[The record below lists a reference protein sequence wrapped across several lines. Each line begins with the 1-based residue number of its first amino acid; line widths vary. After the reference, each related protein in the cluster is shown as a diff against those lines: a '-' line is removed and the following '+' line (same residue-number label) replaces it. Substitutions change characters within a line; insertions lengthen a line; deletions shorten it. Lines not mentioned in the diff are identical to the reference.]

1 MSSLVTTEK
10 YFFANTVMMVCPA
23 AFGFNEETAKSNSFQ
38 QEINGSREHIL
49 ELAVDEFDR
58 AVNQLRANDIHVLVV
73 EDTLVP
79 AKPDAVFPNN
89 WISFHPNGTLILY
102 PMEALNRRCERRLEV
117 VLELQQKFN
126 FEKVL
131 DITHFESENLFLEGT
146 GSVVFDHENK
156 VAFAALSSR
165 TSEIVFEELCK
176 QIQYSPFIFAAFDE
190 NNQPIYHTNVVMC
203 IGDDFV
209 VVCLECMQGEQSR
222 ELFVNEV
229 SRLGKSVLEISV
241 AQMNAFAGNMLLLRD
256 TQNNNKLV
264 LSETAYQSLSG
275 AQIDFL
281 KQRVDFIRFNIPVI
295 ETIGGGSARCMLAEV
310 FLNRRTY
317 SSSPNS
323 PRSN

>member
-1 MSSLVTTEK
+1 MSSLVTKEK
-10 YFFANTVMMVCPA
+10 SFFANTVMMVRPA
-23 AFGFNEETAKSNSFQ
+23 AFGFNEETAASNSFQ
-38 QEINGSREHIL
+38 HEINDSREQIL
-49 ELAVDEFDR
+49 ELAIDEFDR
-58 AVNQLRANDIHVLVV
+58 VVNQLRANEIHVHVV

-79 AKPDAVFPNN
+79 TKPDAVFPNN
-89 WISFHPNGTLILY
+89 WISFHPDGTLILY

-131 DITHFESENLFLEGT
+131 DLTHFESENLFLEGT

-156 VAFAALSSR
+156 VAFAAISSR
-165 TSEIVFEELCK
+165 TSEVVFLELCK
-176 QIQYSPFIFAAFDE
+176 QIQYTPFMFVAFDE
-190 NNQPIYHTNVVMC
+190 NGLPIYHTNVVIC

-209 VVCLECMQGEQSR
+209 VVCLECCPDKQSR

-256 TQNNNKLV
+256 SHNNNKLV
-264 LSETAYQSLSG
+264 LSESAYQSLTSS
-275 AQIDFL
+275 QIDFL

-310 FLNRRTY
+310 F
-317 SSSPNS
+317 
-323 PRSN
+323 

>member
-10 YFFANTVMMVCPA
+10 SFFVNTVMMVRPA
-23 AFGFNEETAKSNSFQ
+23 AFGFNEETAASNSFQ
-38 QEINGSREHIL
+38 REALLSNEEILNEAL
-49 ELAVDEFDR
+49 FEFNR
-58 AVNQLRANDIHVLVV
+58 AVNELRSHGINVHVI
-73 EDTLVP
+73 EDTLIP
-79 AKPDAVFPNN
+79 RKPDAVFPNN
-89 WISFHPNGTLILY
+89 WISFHPDWTLILY

-131 DITHFESENLFLEGT
+131 DLTYFESENLFLEGT

-165 TSEIVFEELCK
+165 TSEVVFEELCK
-176 QIQYSPFIFAAFDE
+176 QIHYKPLMFSAFDE
-190 NNQPIYHTNVVMC
+190 NGKPIYHTNVVMC
-203 IGDDFV
+203 MGDDFV
-209 VVCLECMQGEQSR
+209 VVCLECMPDEQSR

-229 SRLGKSVLEISV
+229 SRLGKSILEISV

-256 TQNNNKLV
+256 GQNNNKLV

-310 FLNRRTY
+310 F
-317 SSSPNS
+317 
-323 PRSN
+323 

>member
-10 YFFANTVMMVCPA
+10 SFFANTVAMVRPA
-23 AFGFNEETAKSNSFQ
+23 AFGFNLETAASNSFQ
-38 QEINGSREHIL
+38 QELKGSVDEIL
-49 ELAVDEFDR
+49 ERAIEEFDN
-58 AVNQLRANDIHVLVV
+58 AVHVLRSNDIGVYIV

-79 AKPDAVFPNN
+79 TKPDAVFPNN

-102 PMEALNRRCERRLEV
+102 PMEAVNRRCERRLEV

-126 FEKVL
+126 FEKIL
-131 DITHFESENLFLEGT
+131 DLSYFESQDLFLEGT

-156 VAFAALSSR
+156 VAFAAISSR
-165 TSEIVFEELCK
+165 TSEVVFQELCK

-190 NNQPIYHTNVVMC
+190 NSQPIYHTNVVMC
-203 IGDDFV
+203 LGDDFV
-209 VVCLECMQGEQSR
+209 VVCLECFPDEESR

-229 SRLGKSVLEISV
+229 SRLGKSVLEISM

-256 TQNNNKLV
+256 RQNNNKLV
-264 LSETAYQSLSG
+264 LSETAYQSLTS

-281 KQRVDFIRFNIPVI
+281 KQRIDFVRFGIPVI

-310 FLNRRTY
+310 FL
-317 SSSPNS
+317 
-323 PRSN
+323 

>member
-10 YFFANTVMMVCPA
+10 SFFANTVMMVRPA
-23 AFGFNEETAKSNSFQ
+23 AFGFNEETAASNSFQ
-38 QEINGSREHIL
+38 REALLSNEEILNEAL
-49 ELAVDEFDR
+49 FEFNR
-58 AVNQLRANDIHVLVV
+58 AVNELRSHGINVHVV

-79 AKPDAVFPNN
+79 TKPDAVFPNN
-89 WISFHPNGTLILY
+89 WISFHPDGTLILY
-102 PMEALNRRCERRLEV
+102 PMEAFNRRCERRLEV

-126 FEKVL
+126 FEKVIDL
-131 DITHFESENLFLEGT
+131 THFESQNLFLEGT
-146 GSVVFDHENK
+146 GSVVFDHEHK

-176 QIQYSPFIFAAFDE
+176 QIQYSPFLFAAFDE

-203 IGDDFV
+203 MGDDFV
-209 VVCLECMQGEQSR
+209 VVCLECMPDLECR

-229 SRLGKSVLEISV
+229 SRIGKSVIEISRD
-241 AQMNAFAGNMLLLRD
+241 QMNAFAGNMLLLRD
-256 TQNNNKLV
+256 GQNNNKLV

-310 FLNRRTY
+310 F
-317 SSSPNS
+317 
-323 PRSN
+323 

>member
-1 MSSLVTTEK
+1 MSSAVTTAK
-10 YFFANTVMMVCPA
+10 SFFANTVTMVRPA
-23 AFGFNEETAKSNSFQ
+23 AFGFNEETAESNSFQ
-38 QEINGSREHIL
+38 HEINGSREQIL
-49 ELAVDEFDR
+49 ELAIDEFDR
-58 AVNQLRANDIHVLVV
+58 AVNQLRVNDIHVHVL

-79 AKPDAVFPNN
+79 TKPDAVFPNN
-89 WISFHPNGTLILY
+89 WISFHPDGTLILY

-126 FEKVL
+126 FEKII

-146 GSVVFDHENK
+146 GSVVFDHEHK

-165 TSEIVFEELCK
+165 TSEVVFLELCK
-176 QIQYSPFIFAAFDE
+176 RILYTPFTFAAFDE
-190 NNQPIYHTNVVMC
+190 NGQPIYHTNVVMC

-209 VVCLECMQGEQSR
+209 IVCLECMLDEQSR

-256 TQNNNKLV
+256 GQNNNKLV
-264 LSETAYQSLSG
+264 LSETAYQSLNNE
-275 AQIDFL
+275 QLEFL
-281 KQRVDFIRFNIPVI
+281 NQRAGLVRLNIPII

-310 FLNRRTY
+310 F
-317 SSSPNS
+317 
-323 PRSN
+323 

>member
-10 YFFANTVMMVCPA
+10 SFFANTVAMVRPA
-23 AFGFNEETAKSNSFQ
+23 AFGFNLETAASNSFQ
-38 QEINGSREHIL
+38 QELKASADEIFERAIE
-49 ELAVDEFDR
+49 EFDN
-58 AVNQLRANDIHVLVV
+58 AVHVLRSNDIGVYIV

-79 AKPDAVFPNN
+79 TKPDAIFPNN

-126 FEKVL
+126 FEKIL
-131 DITHFESENLFLEGT
+131 DLSHFESQNLFLEGT

-156 VAFAALSSR
+156 VAFAAISSR
-165 TSEIVFEELCK
+165 TSEVVFQELCK
-176 QIQYSPFIFAAFDE
+176 QIQYSPFTFAAFDE
-190 NNQPIYHTNVVMC
+190 SSQPIYHTNVVMC
-203 IGDDFV
+203 MGHDFV
-209 VVCLECMQGEQSR
+209 VVCLECLPDEQSR

-256 TQNNNKLV
+256 GRNNNKLV
-264 LSETAYQSLSG
+264 LSETAYQSLTI

-281 KQRVDFIRFNIPVI
+281 KQRVGFIRFNIPVI
-295 ETIGGGSARCMLAEV
+295 ETIGGGSARCMLAEI
-310 FLNRRTY
+310 F
-317 SSSPNS
+317 
-323 PRSN
+323 